1 MVIFSE
7 IKKDSLSYNLDKNDV
22 QKEQKNLADKVKK
35 RDDVLKLFAKKADL
49 WFWNSDNSALSE
61 NWNLIKEKIEKK
73 FENENTAR
81 SELLKHPQVQ
91 SFLDKYIADYSAEWP
106 KNNDSSNDK
115 KAKTNENESEKGEEI
130 IESLDEYMSHELS
143 PDKLEEFLLSDEGI
157 RILKDEIDD
166 HVDEEWNLY
175 KNFKISNKSLRIK
188 LETARRRSIRREY
201 NQKYNVFKE
210 DEKEDIKKMWDL
222 IANWVHR
229 CVVKYLQ
236 RWESEFNEELIKDLE
251 TLLSSEENK
260 NLIEKLGKDADFKY
274 EFKLSL
280 RESIKRYSNIVLKN
294 NNVSLNTWDA
304 QIDLQLKSYL
314 YLYGKLFYP
323 KIFKTNQWNQYYEWI
338 LPEIMAAILAADDKR
353 LENIIRNNEFLE
365 QEKKAE
371 EARKKREEERRR
383 EIAKRNREINERQ
396 QSRRDN
402 EKIWTVDKLHSE
414 SQDPN
419 DATWVEIAAN
429 ANLWETLKDYKL
441 NIDIEKSKEK
451 QERLK
456 ETAFREAWKEFI
468 RLHDDMK
475 SYIKM
480 WEMRLLFDVNNSIL
494 NNHERE
500 IFKNTNILLKG
511 MSTDEVE
518 KIHSI
523 LSSFSSNFNAAE
535 KRLSNNSSD
544 MKVKIDE
551 TVRIHAIWTVIDN
564 VRDTFYG
571 ITNEQKWNIKWLQ
584 LDSKNPVR
592 KEWENIIIS
601 GTFNGSEVKVRYDL
615 RTGELFMNS
624 FLHKLSPSKI
634 RLWINS
640 SMDYPIWKIKSFN
653 DVLNDYYKFPTR
665 PTDAH
670 MTMQRPSVLTNNT
683 NKDVQNHRI
692 WWSWVS
698 SILLRKAPANQNSNK
713 SDIQNL
719 LNSQN
724 DLIGDAI
731 MNGTERQAAKNSSI
745 MGFMKTFNIIKIND
759 SENFKNID
767 FNEWSNLFRFI
778 QIIERTSGDNN
789 ESNNGA
795 QTLEYF
801 TNTFMPLLM
810 NWYSWLKWW
819 ENNMQQD
826 KWARIFN
833 NNNINDE
840 IKYLRDKVGD
850 FNPNQFS
857 GVANFEN
864 SHQLKFIDLIEEK
877 LLDSKLKLDITKMQE
892 FIKSIETRWNNLI
905 NSGKI
910 LS

>member
-1 MVIFSE
+1 MVTFSE
-7 IKKDSLSYNLDKNDV
+7 FKNDSLSNSLDRNDIHE
-22 QKEQKNLADKVKK
+22 EQKDLADKVVK
-35 RDDVLKLFAKKADL
+35 RDNILKEFAKNADL
-49 WFWNSDNSALSE
+49 WFWNIDNSALSK
-61 NWNLIKEKIEKK
+61 NSSPVKEKIEER
-73 FENENTAR
+73 FANENTAR

-91 SFLDKYIADYSAEWP
+91 SFLDKYIADYSTEWT

-115 KAKTNENESEKGEEI
+115 KAKTNENGSEKGEEI

-175 KNFKISNKSLRIK
+175 NNFKISNKSLRIK
-188 LETARRRSIRREY
+188 LETARRRSIRGEY

-210 DEKEDIKKMWDL
+210 DEKEDIKKMWNL

-260 NLIEKLGKDADFKY
+260 NLIEKLGKDTDFKY

-314 YLYGKLFYP
+314 YLYGKLFYS

-371 EARKKREEERRR
+371 ESRKKREEERRR

-571 ITNEQKWNIKWLQ
+571 ITNEQKGNIKWLQ

-665 PTDAH
+665 PTDAD

-698 SILLRKAPANQNSNK
+698 SILPRKAPANQNSNK

-745 MGFMKTFNIIKIND
+745 MGFMKTFNIIKINN